1 MVLSGFLLDSHI
13 INCSN
18 LVLKENF
25 IGFAKKII
33 QCIIFH
39 PSYLAFVHVH
49 MHVSY
54 TIESTLHSYKECHS
68 DIIYAMQ
75 L

>member
-1 MVLSGFLLDSHI
+1 MLDSHI

-39 PSYLAFVHVH
+39 PSYLVHIQMHVH

-54 TIESTLHSYKECHS
+54 TIESTLHSYKECNT